1 MTGCLLAIFLP
12 FQMLVR
18 VTLLG
23 GLAPTHLALGI
34 AVIGL
39 DGSGALLNP
48 FHIISDDLGNLEVTF
63 PSLVHVPNDCTVG
76 PNFGHLAFEG
86 QRCHFENSA
95 KLPICVLW
103 AQFWS

>member
-1 MTGCLLAIFLP
+1 MTGCLIAIFLP
-12 FQMLVR
+12 FQMMVR

-23 GLAPTHLALGI
+23 GLAPNHLALGI

-48 FHIISDDLGNLEVTF
+48 FHIIADGLGNLEVTF
-63 PSLVHVPNDCTVG
+63 SSLVHGPNDCTVS
-76 PNFGHLAFEG
+76 PNFVHLAVEG
-86 QRCHFENSA
+86 QRCQFENGA
-95 KLPICVLW
+95 KLPICVLC